1 MVDPGN
7 FSLCLTDVA
16 IFTVSRV
23 SLPTKLKIEKI
34 GDGGGTAPAPTN
46 GSLFSMR
53 CRPHRTN
60 SSIRKTA
67 RLIGYSYT

>member
-34 GDGGGTAPAPTN
+34 GDGAPAPTN
-46 GSLFSMR
+46 ESLFSMR